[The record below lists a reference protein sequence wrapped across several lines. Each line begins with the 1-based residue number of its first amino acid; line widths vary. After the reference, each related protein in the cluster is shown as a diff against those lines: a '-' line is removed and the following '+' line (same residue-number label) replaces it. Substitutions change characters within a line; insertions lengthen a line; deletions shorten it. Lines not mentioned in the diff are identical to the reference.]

1 MAGQEVAN
9 KRVVLKRYV
18 TGFPGADDMEV
29 VTGTARVAVPP
40 GSTAMVLKNL
50 YVSCDPYMRGRM
62 TKHERPSYVPDF
74 VVGESQHSLSAFS
87 RMWGNRY

>member
-1 MAGQEVAN
+1 MAAAAGEEVPN

-18 TGFPGADDMEV
+18 TGFPTEDAME
-29 VTGTARVAVPP
+29 
-40 GSTAMVLKNL
+40 NL

-74 VVGESQHSLSAFS
+74 VVGG
-87 RMWGNRY
+87 GNHRLYG

>member
-1 MAGQEVAN
+1 MAAAAGEEVAN

-18 TGFPGADDMEV
+18 TGFPSEDDMEV
-29 VTGTARVAVPP
+29 VTATASLAVPP
-40 GSTAMVLKNL
+40 GSTAMVVKNL

-74 VVGESQHSLSAFS
+74 VLGEVTIKP
-87 RMWGNRY
+87 